1 MRVTSGK
8 AKGVYLKVP
17 SRGVVRPTTSLVKQA
32 ILSMLQTCCLNESRI
47 LDLYAWSGAV
57 GIETLSQGGGWVDF
71 VDQNRECCRIIDD
84 NLRRTGFLSNAHVYC
99 HEVGEIIPKLSSKYD
114 VVFAD
119 PPYSDTSI
127 NSVLTLLAKSDLV
140 DRDTIIV
147 VCHSSRVSLGVA
159 CSELELIKQRRY
171 GDTMV
176 SMYRR
181 SELWA

>member
-1 MRVTSGK
+1 MRVTSGE

-32 ILSMLQTCCLNESRI
+32 ILSMLQTCCLNGSRI
-47 LDLYAWSGAV
+47 LDLYAGSGAL
-57 GIETLSQGGGWVDF
+57 GIETISQGGGWVDF

-99 HEVGEIIPKLSSKYD
+99 HEVEEIIPKLSGRYD

-127 NSVLTLLAKSDLV
+127 NRVLPLLAKSDLV

-147 VCHSSRVSLGVA
+147 VCHSSRVLLDVA

-176 SMYRR
+176 SMYWR